1 MRSVYGYN
9 ILLMLLLNFF
19 SMKPNVIKRKE
30 GRDSIEKIRR
40 VIVFIKF
47 VPWVFDSS
55 PHIYIACHT
64 KRLRGHQNII
74 RLNLIFFLK
83 LIFYYFKILILKI
96 NFKK

>member
-9 ILLMLLLNFF
+9 ILLMLLLIFF

-55 PHIYIACHT
+55 PRIYIACHT

-74 RLNLIFFLK
+74 RLNLIFFK
-83 LIFYYFKILILKI
+83 
-96 NFKK
+96 N

>member
-9 ILLMLLLNFF
+9 ILLMLLLIFF

-47 VPWVFDSS
+47 VPWVFDSCL
-55 PHIYIACHT
+55 IYI
-64 KRLRGHQNII
+64 
-74 RLNLIFFLK
+74 
-83 LIFYYFKILILKI
+83 
-96 NFKK
+96 